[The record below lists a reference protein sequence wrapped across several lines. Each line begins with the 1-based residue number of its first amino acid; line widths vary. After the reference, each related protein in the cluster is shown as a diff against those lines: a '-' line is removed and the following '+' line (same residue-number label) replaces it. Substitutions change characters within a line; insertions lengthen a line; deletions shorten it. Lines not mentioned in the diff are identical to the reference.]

1 MSQEPEER
9 SLLSEPKKRKKYVYL
24 DKFEQYKKEMGVL
37 YMDVIKEGITV
48 RRIATAALVTA
59 VTSLSALLVYVLTK

>member
-9 SLLSEPKKRKKYVYL
+9 SQSSEPKKRKKYVYL

-48 RRIATAALVTA
+48 RRIATAALITA